1 MSISIISFTQNGMEL
16 SKKLSEKLKQEKIRL
31 FTKCTYGKESEAAH
45 GVIWVEEKLEAWTD
59 SQMQEKNTLIFIGAC
74 GIAVRA
80 IAPHIADKLHDSP
93 VLVMDEKG
101 MYVIPILSGHMGGA
115 NEKAKMIAEATGAVA
130 VITTATDIQGK
141 FAADLFAKQNE
152 LHIVN
157 KDGIAKVSAKVL
169 AGKEIVMAVSKEYL
183 SEKQNLPQG
192 VRVIS
197 YPSEEKADII
207 VAQNPQKSDA
217 LLYLCP
223 KEYVLGIGCRRGKEE
238 EKIRKMIQMCMDEAG
253 IAKEQ
258 IFAVASIDKK
268 REEPG
273 ILAWCRKEKI
283 TFFTFSAE
291 ELEAVKG
298 DFHVSDFVRQQVGVD
313 NVCER
318 AAIKACEPAG
328 ELIYA
333 KHAMDGITIAIA
345 RRKRKGWIG
354 SES

>member
-1 MSISIISFTQNGMEL
+1 MSISIISFTQTGMEL
-16 SKKLSEKLKQEKIRL
+16 SQKLSEKLKQEEIRL
-31 FTKCTYGKESEAAH
+31 FTKCTYGKEKAAAQ
-45 GVIWVEEKLEAWTD
+45 GMVWVEETTESW
-59 SQMQEKNTLIFIGAC
+59 SGRQMQEKHALLFIGAC

-80 IAPHIADKLHDSP
+80 IAPHIADKLYDSP

-101 MYVIPILSGHMGGA
+101 RYVIPILSGHMGGA
-115 NEKAKMIAEATGAVA
+115 NEKARMIAEATGAAA

-152 LHIVN
+152 LQIVN

-169 AGKEIVMAVSKEYL
+169 AGKEIVMAVDKAYL
-183 SEKQNLPQG
+183 SEKQNLPHG

-197 YPSEEKADII
+197 YPTKEKADII
-207 VAQNPQKSDA
+207 VSQNPPQSDA
-217 LLYLCP
+217 MLYLCP

-238 EKIRKMIQMCMDEAG
+238 EKIRKMIQKCMEEAG
-253 IAKEQ
+253 IAKEKL
-258 IFAVASIDKK
+258 FAVASIDIKQD
-268 REEPG
+268 EPG

-283 TFFTFSAE
+283 PFLTFSAE

-298 DFHVSDFVRQQVGVD
+298 DFHTSDFVRQQTGVD

-318 AAIKACEPAG
+318 AAIKACEPTG

-345 RRKRKGWIG
+345 QRKRKGWIG